1 MGKLTVTLTF
11 LLFSAFASA
20 HSGAD
25 PLKELNKNK
34 NQLSSVQSEFEQLNK
49 QSEQFESLEKQERY
63 LQKNILILRRLMAK
77 EYPHVTAGMS
87 KYKLD
92 YMGEIDNSL
101 EEFKQ
106 TLQQMKTAIEN

>member
-34 NQLSSVQSEFEQLNK
+34 NRLSSVQSEFEQLNK
-49 QSEQFESLEKQERY
+49 QSEQFESLEKQARY
-63 LQKNILILRRLMAK
+63 LQKNILILRRLMVK
-77 EYPHVTAGMS
+77 DYPHVTASMS

-92 YMGEIDNSL
+92 YMDEIDNGL
-101 EEFKQ
+101 EGFKQ
-106 TLQQMKTAIEN
+106 TLDQMKTVIEN